1 MMIKIVHFSDL
12 HLGVENYGHINPV
25 TGLHTRLEDF
35 LRAFDAVVEYAL
47 DKDVDL
53 ILFTGDAYKSRDP
66 NPTHQREF
74 AKRIQRLSTAGI
86 PVVLLVGNHDVPST
100 AGRANTVDIFA
111 TLEVEHVYVA
121 RTADTRRIETAS
133 GPIQIVTLPWIVRSH
148 ILTRDE
154 HRNRTLQEVNLAIIE
169 RVENIL
175 NQQVEKL
182 DPNIPAVL
190 AAHVSVQ
197 GAVFGSEA
205 SVMLGQDV
213 VLPPSMV
220 NNPAFDYVALG
231 HLHRHQVINEAQP
244 LVVYAGSIERID
256 FGEEREQK
264 GFVVVHLERGQ
275 AKYEFI
281 TTPTRPFVTIEAHAR
296 SEDPT
301 TEVLEAIRAKPIE
314 NAIVRL
320 IIHLSV
326 EKEPSLRENDVRRAL
341 TPAHHIA
348 AIIKD
353 VRRPVRLRLGSG
365 GTVEEM
371 TTLELLRRYF
381 EAKQVDPERCKE
393 LLSYAAEILADEDTT

>member
-12 HLGVENYGHINPV
+12 HLGVENYGHINPA

-47 DKDVDL
+47 DKEVDL
-53 ILFTGDAYKSRDP
+53 VIFTGDAYKSRDP

-74 AKRIQRLSTAGI
+74 ARRIQRLSAAGI
-86 PVVLLVGNHDVPST
+86 PVVLLVGNHDVPSA

-121 RTADTRRIETAS
+121 RTADTRRIETTA
-133 GPIQIVTLPWIVRSH
+133 GPVQIVTLPWIVRSH

-154 HRNRTLQEVNLAIIE
+154 HRNRTLQEVNQAIID
-169 RVENIL
+169 RVESIL
-175 NQQVEKL
+175 AQQVEKL
-182 DPNIPAVL
+182 EPNIPTVL

-213 VLPPSMV
+213 VLPPSQM

-231 HLHRHQVINEAQP
+231 HLHRHQVLNEARP
-244 LVVYAGSIERID
+244 SVVYAGSIERID
-256 FGEEREQK
+256 FGEEGEQK
-264 GFVVVHLERGQ
+264 GFVVVQLERGR
-275 AKYEFI
+275 ANYEFI
-281 TTPTRPFVTIEAHAR
+281 ATPTRPFVTIEVHTH

-301 TEVLEAIRAKPIE
+301 AEVLEAIRAKPIE

-320 IIHLSV
+320 IIHLSA
-326 EKEPSLRENDVRRAL
+326 EKEPSIRENDVRRAL
-341 TPAHHIA
+341 APAHHIA
-348 AIIKD
+348 AIVKD
-353 VRRPVRLRLGSG
+353 VKRPIRLRLGSG
-365 GTVEEM
+365 GAVEEM
-371 TTLELLRRYF
+371 TPLELLRRYF
-381 EAKQVDPERCKE
+381 ETKQVDPERCKE
-393 LLSYAAEILADEDTT
+393 LLDHAAAIMASEDTT